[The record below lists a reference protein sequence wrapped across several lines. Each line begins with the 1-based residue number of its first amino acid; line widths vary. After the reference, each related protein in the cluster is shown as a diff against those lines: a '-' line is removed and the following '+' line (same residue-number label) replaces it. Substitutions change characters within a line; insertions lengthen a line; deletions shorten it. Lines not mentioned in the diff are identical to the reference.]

1 MKKLLA
7 LVMSICMLITFAIPL
22 SVPVGADPAQ
32 DDGLVLYL
40 PFDTA
45 DGNTSPDTT
54 GGGHGAGRTG
64 FMRVTSNR
72 YR

>member
-40 PFDTA
+40 PFV
-45 DGNTSPDTT
+45 
-54 GGGHGAGRTG
+54 GG
-64 FMRVTSNR
+64 
-72 YR
+72 